1 MRATK
6 STEPASRSG
15 RSARPPERRQ
25 ITVVFCDL
33 IGSTALFGELDPEEV
48 GEVLKAYHKCC
59 ADCIEA
65 AGGFVAQFQGDG
77 VIGFFGYTETTESD
91 AERAVRAAIDIVEA
105 VPRLRL
111 SGQTLNTRV
120 GISTGLAVVGDTL
133 REGTRLEQGAVGE
146 VLHVAARLQG
156 LAGANEILVTEAT
169 RQLVGRS
176 FLWQDKGIANLKGVA
191 RPIAVWRLVRRRP
204 IEGRPGMRRGPV
216 LTPMVNRRS
225 ELELLLSAWD
235 KAAAGHGQVL
245 DIVGTAG
252 IGKSRLLHEF
262 RRMIGRREHIWIEAG
277 GAQFFA
283 NEPFFVVAQFIRRAL
298 DPRGRATSAELVT
311 RLEKALAEAG
321 VQPGR
326 ARALLIDLIGEPGSR
341 TNLSVDPEERQ
352 QLLSLLADWL
362 IAIAR
367 RKPLVIV
374 VEDVH
379 WMDPSSREADR
390 FIAGKIGNAP
400 VLVLRTMRP
409 GVASTGLVLQPL
421 NDMQLQQV
429 ISSAGRGAVAL
440 TERDVAGILQRA
452 QGIPLFG
459 IELTRLVGVQGELGD
474 EIPATLTDLLAA
486 RLDRLGPAKGLAQIA
501 SVIGDEISL
510 PLFET
515 VAALPPR
522 RFRSQLQILR
532 QQEILE
538 EDQAYREPVFG
549 FTHALLREA
558 AYGSLLREQR
568 RQLHREVATVLS
580 NRFDDIVGHRPALL
594 AHHWSQSGEHAL
606 AWPAW
611 RQAGEF
617 ASGRRAFQEAE
628 QAYQAGLA
636 ALLALPESPERDAN
650 ELVLQSGLADAL
662 RITRGFSAQ
671 QTRNATARAS
681 ALADKLG
688 DRRQQFVQMWGS
700 WSAVSSAG
708 DYVLASDV
716 AARFHQL
723 ALRHG
728 DTGDLAHAHMMLMT
742 SKYRTGQ
749 LAEAERYFKEGE
761 RHFAAPAFQSR
772 PGVIAQT
779 HGNASLMAWIMG
791 DDAAARAR
799 MDHALAI
806 ARQNDSPFDR
816 AYAEYM
822 AANLAVLTG
831 EYQAAAD
838 LARSSMALSENHNFP
853 QFAAISRIVLGRAT
867 AGLGDREAG
876 LRLME
881 EGLER
886 MRASAQRVSISVYF
900 VWLAEVQLSAGALD
914 RAQASVEEA
923 LSVNPQ
929 ELFFLPEAIRLRGE
943 IALRL
948 DRRAQAEQDFGQ
960 ALALS
965 QETGARRFAERASA
979 GLELLAG
986 RRAGRQ

>member
-1 MRATK
+1 LRGTK
-6 STEPASRSG
+6 STESPSRSG
-15 RSARPPERRQ
+15 RTTRLPERRQ

-33 IGSTALFGELDPEEV
+33 IGSTALFSELDPEEV

-91 AERAVRAAIDIVEA
+91 AERAVRAAVDIVEA
-105 VPRLRL
+105 VPRLRR
-111 SGQTLNTRV
+111 GGPTLRTRV

-146 VLHVAARLQG
+146 VLHVAARLQA
-156 LAGANEILVTEAT
+156 LAAANEILVTEAT

-176 FLWQDKGIANLKGVA
+176 FLWQDKGIVNLKGVG
-191 RPIAVWRLVRRRP
+191 RPVAVWRVVRPRSV
-204 IEGRPGMRRGPV
+204 ESRPGMRRGRV

-225 ELELLLSAWD
+225 ELEVLERTWEKVAS
-235 KAAAGHGQVL
+235 GHGQVL

-262 RRMIGRREHIWIEAG
+262 RRMIGPRDHIWIEAG

-283 NEPFFVVAQFIRRAL
+283 NAPFFVVAQFIRRAL
-298 DPRGRATSAELVT
+298 DPRGRTTSAELVA
-311 RLEKALAEAG
+311 RLERALAEAG

-326 ARALLIDLIGEPGSR
+326 ARALLIDLVGEPSSR
-341 TNLSVDPEERQ
+341 ANLSVDPEERR
-352 QLLSLLADWL
+352 QLLSVLADWL
-362 IAIAR
+362 LAIAR

-390 FIAGKIGNAP
+390 FIASRIGDAP
-400 VLVLRTMRP
+400 VLILRTMRP
-409 GVASTGLVLQPL
+409 GLTPTGLVLQPL
-421 NDMQLQQV
+421 NDIELRQV
-429 ISSAGRGAVAL
+429 ISGAGQGAVAL

-452 QGIPLFG
+452 EGVPLFG
-459 IELTRLVGVQGELGD
+459 IELTRLVGVQGELGG

-486 RLDRLGPAKGLAQIA
+486 RLDRLGAAKGLAQIA

-510 PLFET
+510 PLLET
-515 VAALPPR
+515 VSAMSAR
-522 RFRSQLQILR
+522 RFRAQLATLR
-532 QQEILE
+532 RQEILE
-538 EDQAYREPVFG
+538 EDRSYREPVFK

-558 AYGSLLREQR
+558 AYGSLLRDR
-568 RQLHREVATVLS
+568 RRRLHREVATALS
-580 NRFDDIVGHRPALL
+580 GQLNDIVGHRPALL
-594 AHHWSQSGEHAL
+594 AHHWSQAAEHAL

-611 RQAGEF
+611 RAAGEF
-617 ASGRRAFQEAE
+617 ASSRRAFQEAE
-628 QAYQAGLA
+628 QACQSGLA
-636 ALLALPESPERDAN
+636 ALLALPESPERDSN
-650 ELVLQSGLADAL
+650 ELTLQSALADAL

-671 QTRNATARAS
+671 QTKDATARAG
-681 ALADKLG
+681 ALADTFG
-688 DRRQQFVQMWGS
+688 DRRQQFLQMWGS
-700 WSAVSSAG
+700 WTAASSGG
-708 DYVLASDV
+708 DYALASEV
-716 AARFHQL
+716 ASRYHEL
-723 ALRHG
+723 ALQHG
-728 DTGDLAHAHMMLMT
+728 DVGDLAHAHMMQMT
-742 SKYRTGQ
+742 SRYRTGQ
-749 LAEAERYFKEGE
+749 LAEAEQHFKEGE
-761 RHFAAPAFQSR
+761 RYFGAPAFQSR

-806 ARQNDSPFDR
+806 ARHNDNPFDR

-831 EYQAAAD
+831 EYQASVE

-853 QFAAISRIVLGRAT
+853 QFVAISRIALGRAT
-867 AGLGDREAG
+867 AGLGDRAAG
-876 LRLME
+876 LRLIE

-900 VWLAEVQLSAGALD
+900 VWLAEVHLLMGALE
-914 RAQASVEEA
+914 RAHACVADA
-923 LSVNPQ
+923 LTVNPQ

-943 IALRL
+943 IARYL
-948 DRRAQAEQDFGQ
+948 DRPEQAAQDFGQ

-965 QETGARRFAERASA
+965 QKTGARRFAERASA
-979 GLELLAG
+979 GLKLIRPQE
-986 RRAGRQ
+986 